1 MVTKGNNIYI
11 FNGGGVC
18 FFSGKGG
25 REKKLMHDLNS
36 RFKGSTTSFFS
47 LLEKVH

>member
-36 RFKGSTTSFFS
+36 KYFKAVQPHFLVF
-47 LLEKVH
+47 